1 MYKYLYTYKIIY
13 TPTSEAIIFI
23 VNYHSSTLDTYV
35 YLARSRASKVLCYIH
50 IILIFIHVYMYSA
63 LYAIAL
69 RNVMG
74 GATMVMKP
82 GQQNRQ
88 AAPAVS
94 EDSVSG

>member
-35 YLARSRASKVLCYIH
+35 YLARSRASKVLYYIQ
-50 IILIFIHVYMYSA
+50 IFYTHMYST
-63 LYAIAL
+63 LYAIALAL

-74 GATMVMKP
+74 GATMVIKP
-82 GQQNRQ
+82 ARVERSAKYRGR
-88 AAPAVS
+88 
-94 EDSVSG
+94 

>member
-35 YLARSRASKVLCYIH
+35 YLARSRASKVLYYIQ
-50 IILIFIHVYMYSA
+50 IFYTRLYST

-74 GATMVMKP
+74 GATMVIKP

>member
-1 MYKYLYTYKIIY
+1 M
-13 TPTSEAIIFI
+13 
-23 VNYHSSTLDTYV
+23 NYHSSTLDTYV
-35 YLARSRASKVLCYIH
+35 YLARSRASKVLYYIH
-50 IILIFIHVYMYSA
+50 IILIFIHVHVCTRST

-74 GATMVMKP
+74 GATMVIKS

-88 AAPAVS
+88 ATPPVS